1 MISEHV
7 RYGIIGT
14 GMMGIE
20 HIENILSLDDTSV
33 TAIADTD
40 EGSRANGH
48 AHAGPDCVVYDDY
61 RDLLADDNV
70 DAVVVV
76 TPNFTH
82 IEVMADVVASGK
94 HVLCEKPLCTT
105 AADCQTLI
113 DLAAGYDGVI
123 WVGLEYRYMPAVAAL
138 LEQVRN
144 GFVGNVQMVAIRE
157 HRFPFLVKVGDWNRF
172 SKNTGGTLIEKTCH
186 YFDLMNVIVGQR
198 PVQVFASGGQNVNH
212 LDEVYNGET
221 SDILD
226 NAFVIVDY
234 PNGVRAMLDL
244 CMFAEAT
251 KDQEELSVVG
261 DAGKLDARIPTSDL
275 HLGTRSGEGIS
286 DIGVVETRAIT
297 NDAIR
302 HTGLHHGASYLEHV
316 DFVEAVRAHRH
327 ARSEAIDAGKTVDE
341 AIAVAHGAVD
351 ALGTLVS
358 LDDGRWSVAIGE
370 AAHRSIDENRP
381 VAMSEVL

>member
-1 MISEHV
+1 
-7 RYGIIGT
+7 
-14 GMMGIE
+14 MMGIE

-33 TAIADTD
+33 TAIADTNA
-40 EGSRANGH
+40 GSREAGA
-48 AHAGPDCVVYDDY
+48 AHAGPDCAIYDDY
-61 RDLLADDNV
+61 RDLLADTNV

-82 IEVMADVVASGK
+82 IDVMKDVIASGK

-105 AADCQTLI
+105 ASDCDTLI
-113 DLAAGYDGVI
+113 ELADGYDGVV

-138 LEQVRN
+138 LDEVRA
-144 GFVGNVQMVAIRE
+144 GFVGDVQMVAIRE
-157 HRFPFLVKVGDWNRF
+157 HRFPFLVKVDDWNRF
-172 SKNTGGTLIEKTCH
+172 NKNSGGTLVEKTCH
-186 YFDLMNVIVGQR
+186 YFDLMNLITGQR

-212 LDEVYNGET
+212 LDEVYDGET
-221 SDILD
+221 SDIFD

-261 DAGKLDARIPTSDL
+261 TAGKLDARIPTSEL
-275 HLGTRSGEGIS
+275 HLGTRSGEGIA
-286 DIGVVETRAIT
+286 DIGIVETRPIT
-297 NDAIR
+297 NDEIR

-316 DFVEAVRAHRH
+316 DFVEAIRAHRS
-327 ARSEAIDAGKTVDE
+327 ARSAALDAGESIPD
-341 AIAVAHGAVD
+341 AIASAAAAVD

-358 LDDGRWSVAIGE
+358 LEDGRWSVAIGE

-381 VAMSEVL
+381 VALTEVL

>member
-1 MISEHV
+1 METKHI

-20 HIENILSLDDTSV
+20 HIENILALDNTSV
-33 TAIADTD
+33 AAIADTD
-40 EGSRANGH
+40 PTSRENGATH
-48 AHAGPDCVVYDDY
+48 GGPDCTVYERY
-61 RDLLADDNV
+61 EDLLADDLV

-82 IEVMADVVASGK
+82 IGVMRDVFASGK

-105 AADCQTLI
+105 TADCETLI
-113 DLAAGYDGVI
+113 ELSTGYDGVV
-123 WVGLEYRYMPAVAAL
+123 WVGLEYRYMPAVSAL
-138 LEQVRN
+138 LDEVRA
-144 GFVGNVQMVAIRE
+144 GFVGDVQMVAIRE
-157 HRFPFLVKVGDWNRF
+157 HRFPFLIKVDNWNRF
-172 SKNTGGTLIEKTCH
+172 TRNSGGTLIEKTCH
-186 YFDLMNVIVGQR
+186 YFDLMNLIIGER

-212 LDEVYNGET
+212 LDEVYDGEQ

-261 DAGKLDARIPTSDL
+261 STGKLDARIPTSEL
-275 HLGTRSGEGIS
+275 HLGKRSGEGLS
-286 DIGVVETRAIT
+286 DIGQVETRPIT
-297 NDAIR
+297 NDEIR

-316 DFVEAVRAHRH
+316 DFAEAVRAHR
-327 ARSEAIDAGKTVDE
+327 DAGGGD
-341 AIAVAHGAVD
+341 AGASAVD

-358 LDDGRWSVAIGE
+358 LEDGLWSVAIGD
-370 AAHRSIDENRP
+370 AAHRSIAENRP
-381 VAMSEVL
+381 VRLDEILGSKPL